1 MINPE
6 VQPPTPVERAIAG
19 DRDAFRE
26 LVETHQ
32 HEVYT
37 LALRLTRD
45 PDLAADV
52 AQEAFIRAWRA
63 LPRFRGESAFGTWL
77 HRIVVNTAWTQRRR
91 AGRHRHDELDE
102 SMAVMP
108 ADAWSAPEASGER
121 AELRATL
128 NAALDRLPVGQRAV
142 VVLKD
147 VYDWSHEEIAEAL
160 DITVSASKVRLHRAH
175 LRLRRVMGA
184 IDEEGP

>member
-1 MINPE
+1 MIEPG
-6 VQPPTPVERAIAG
+6 VQPPTTVERAQAG
-19 DRDAFRE
+19 DREAFRE

-52 AQEAFIRAWRA
+52 AQEAFVRAWRA
-63 LPRFRGESAFGTWL
+63 LPRFRAEAAFGTWL
-77 HRIVVNTAWTQRRR
+77 HRIVVNTAWTLRRR
-91 AGRHRHDELDE
+91 AARHHHDELDE
-102 SMAVMP
+102 RALALP
-108 ADAWSAPEASGER
+108 AGSLGSPEVVGER
-121 AELRATL
+121 TEQRRHLET
-128 NAALDRLPVGQRAV
+128 ALDRLPMGQRTV

-147 VYDWSHEEIAEAL
+147 VHGWSHEEIAEAL

-184 IDEEGP
+184 SDEGTA